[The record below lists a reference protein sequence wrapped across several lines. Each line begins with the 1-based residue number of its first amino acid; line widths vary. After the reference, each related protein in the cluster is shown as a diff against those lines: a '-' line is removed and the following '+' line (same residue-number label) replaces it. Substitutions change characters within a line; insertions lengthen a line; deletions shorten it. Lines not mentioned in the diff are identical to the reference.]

1 MSDQDRA
8 ASAGVA
14 EHAPYV
20 LGSEAAEVARL
31 EAQARTIEQPTAA
44 LLRAAGIGEGMRV
57 LDLGTGLGHV
67 SLLLAELVGPSG
79 EVVGI
84 DRDPRMLEH
93 AEQRRAAAG
102 VGHVRY
108 VEGDARTFR
117 DAEPFDA
124 VVERLVLFHLPDAVE
139 VVRHHVAGLRPD
151 GMFVAIEFDV
161 GAART
166 EPPTELPA
174 TLIAWMLAAFRAAK
188 ADPTIGSRLEL
199 LLPEAGLV
207 DVGGFGIQG
216 YLAPRRSARPGH
228 HRRRDPVIGRAD
240 RRSRHRH
247 GGRIDLP
254 TLETRI
260 AAEVRAADAI
270 IVLPT
275 VSGAFGRRVG

>member
-1 MSDQDRA
+1 
-8 ASAGVA
+8 
-14 EHAPYV
+14 
-20 LGSEAAEVARL
+20 
-31 EAQARTIEQPTAA
+31 
-44 LLRAAGIGEGMRV
+44 MRV

-93 AEQRRAAAG
+93 AEERRAAAG

-124 VVERLVLFHLPDAVE
+124 VVERLVLFHLPDAVD
-139 VVRHHVAGLRPD
+139 VVRHHVAGLRPG
-151 GMFVAIEFDV
+151 GMFVAIDFDV

-174 TLIAWMLAAFRAAK
+174 TLIAWMLAAFRAAN

-199 LLPEAGLV
+199 LLSEAGLS
-207 DVGGFGIQG
+207 DVRGFGIQG
-216 YLAPRRSARPGH
+216 YLPPDDPRGPAIIAGVIRSLAGQI
-228 HRRRDPVIGRAD
+228 VAAGIATEAE
-240 RRSRHRH
+240 
-247 GGRIDLP
+247 IDLP

-275 VSGAFGRRVG
+275 VSGAFGRRAG